1 MEDRKKKNLTI
12 LLWLDDIT
20 NQTGREIFS
29 PRSAGRVE
37 VRERVCYNFFMRAYL
52 LRRLLLMI
60 PTLLGISLI
69 TFLII
74 QLAPG
79 NPAELK
85 IRQVI
90 EAGALSSQDTQAIV
104 EQTRQLYGLD
114 KPLPMR
120 YLLWLQRMLT
130 LDFGVSYKD
139 HRPVMDKIL
148 ERVPVSLQLSL
159 ISIFLVYLWA
169 VPIGVFA
176 AVKQRS
182 LSDRILTLFLFILY
196 SLPNFWTAMM
206 LILLFG
212 GGQFLDWFP
221 VYGLNSE
228 GADRMSFVAWLRD
241 RIWHLVLPV
250 FCLTYEGLAYLSRQ
264 QRAGMLEVIRQ
275 DYIRTARAKGLS
287 EKRVVFKHALR
298 NSIIPIVTLM
308 AALFPAILGGS
319 VIVESIFSIPGM
331 GKLGFDSILARD
343 YPTIMGIAVISAFL
357 TLIGILAADLAY
369 TLVDPRITFTGKER
383 R

>member
-1 MEDRKKKNLTI
+1 
-12 LLWLDDIT
+12 
-20 NQTGREIFS
+20 
-29 PRSAGRVE
+29 
-37 VRERVCYNFFMRAYL
+37 
-52 LRRLLLMI
+52 
-60 PTLLGISLI
+60 
-69 TFLII
+69 
-74 QLAPG
+74 
-79 NPAELK
+79 
-85 IRQVI
+85 
-90 EAGALSSQDTQAIV
+90 
-104 EQTRQLYGLD
+104 
-114 KPLPMR
+114 
-120 YLLWLQRMLT
+120 
-130 LDFGVSYKD
+130 
-139 HRPVMDKIL
+139 
-148 ERVPVSLQLSL
+148 
-159 ISIFLVYLWA
+159 
-169 VPIGVFA
+169 
-176 AVKQRS
+176 
-182 LSDRILTLFLFILY
+182 
-196 SLPNFWTAMM
+196 MM

-228 GADRMSFVAWLRD
+228 GADRLPFFAWLQD
-241 RIWHLVLPV
+241 RIWHLALPV

-287 EKRVVFKHALR
+287 EKTVVFKHALR

-357 TLIGILAADLAY
+357 TLVGILAADLAY
-369 TLVDPRITFTGKER
+369 TLVDPRITFAGKER

>member
-1 MEDRKKKNLTI
+1 M
-12 LLWLDDIT
+12 
-20 NQTGREIFS
+20 
-29 PRSAGRVE
+29 RS
-37 VRERVCYNFFMRAYL
+37 YL
-52 LRRLLLMI
+52 VQRLLLMI

-85 IRQVI
+85 IRQAI
-90 EAGALSSQDTQAIV
+90 EAGSMSAQDSQAII
-104 EQTRQLYGLD
+104 EQTKQLYGLD
-114 KPLPMR
+114 KPIHIR
-120 YLLWLQRMLT
+120 YLIWLRRMAT
-130 LDFGVSYKD
+130 LDFGNSYKD
-139 HRPVMDKIL
+139 HRPVTEKIL

-159 ISIFLVYLWA
+159 ISIFLVYLFA
-169 VPIGVFA
+169 VPVGVFA

-182 LSDRILTLFLFILY
+182 FSDRIVTLILFVLY

-212 GGQFLDWFP
+212 GGQFLNWFP

-228 GADRMSFVAWLRD
+228 GADRLPIAAWLFD
-241 RIWHLVLPV
+241 RGWHLVLPV
-250 FCLTYEGLAYLSRQ
+250 FCLTYEGLAYISRQ

-287 EKRVVFKHALR
+287 EKTVIFKHALR

-308 AALFPAILGGS
+308 ASLFPAILGGS

-357 TLIGILAADLAY
+357 TLIGILVADLAY
-369 TLVDPRITFTGKER
+369 TLVDPRITFAGKGKR
-383 R
+383 